1 MAHFVAAVEPTLVA
15 FLTLVIPALGLWI
28 VNQLNANHAATVA
41 AAKESTTAVA
51 AVSQKVDSIDTKAS
65 SIVHATDGINTGLRE
80 TIAAQQTT
88 AEHLAVVNNYR
99 AQIAELTKKVNGGT

>member
-1 MAHFVAAVEPTLVA
+1 MRL
-15 FLTLVIPALGLWI
+15 LSL
-28 VNQLNANHAATVA
+28 QRR
-41 AAKESTTAVA
+41 
-51 AVSQKVDSIDTKAS
+51 SQPQRLLRSAKVDSIDTKAS